1 MYEEFQIVKSTKK
14 LSHKVLEGCIG
25 TIVYVHSG
33 YPQAYE
39 VEFCDLENETIDVL
53 TVTEDDITSVE

>member
-14 LSHKVLEGCIG
+14 LSCKVLEGCFG

-39 VEFCDLENETIDVL
+39 VSLL
-53 TVTEDDITSVE
+53 L